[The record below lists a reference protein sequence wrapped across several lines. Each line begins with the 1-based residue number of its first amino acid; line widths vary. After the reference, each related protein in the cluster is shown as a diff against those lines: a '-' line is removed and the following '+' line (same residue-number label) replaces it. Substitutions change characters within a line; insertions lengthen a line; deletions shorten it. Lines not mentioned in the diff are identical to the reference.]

1 MKDRRR
7 SLGLP
12 VEEFDDLSE
21 DEEGRESL
29 RRHLRNPAVRG
40 PPSERE
46 DDIFGLF
53 EDQNRDSLYGLTE
66 DVGVIPTAC
75 CCVPNQ

>member
-1 MKDRRR
+1 M
-7 SLGLP
+7 GLP

-29 RRHLRNPAVRG
+29 RRHLRNPAVHG

-46 DDIFGLF
+46 DDLLGLMDDA
-53 EDQNRDSLYGLTE
+53 EESNTLY
-66 DVGVIPTAC
+66 
-75 CCVPNQ
+75 